1 MTEGYT
7 GYCRERHIPQLIS
20 PAQDQFVVRVEQPSG
35 EQAERHGRQSD
46 GVRAIDDAGILAR
59 GFARKRGQ
67 WPLEHSLC

>member
-46 GVRAIDDAGILAR
+46 GVRAIDHAGVVQFRLR
-59 GFARKRGQ
+59 LSGFG
-67 WPLEHSLC
+67 SG